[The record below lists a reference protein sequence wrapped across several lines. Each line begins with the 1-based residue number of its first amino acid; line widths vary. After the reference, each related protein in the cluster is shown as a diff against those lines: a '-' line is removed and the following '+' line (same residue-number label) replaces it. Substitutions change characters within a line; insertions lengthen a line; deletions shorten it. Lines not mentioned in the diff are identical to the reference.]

1 MVYHGLKGITCVETA
16 ISRIDG
22 EKGKLIYRGYNADEL
37 ALSST
42 FEEVAYLILNGA
54 FPTEAEL
61 SRFNELLASFRVL
74 PEACERLI
82 RSLPAE
88 LDDMAVLRT
97 AVSSFGD
104 ISFAFKPTMEQAL
117 RLIAAVPSI
126 IAFRKRLADGE
137 EPVQPL
143 DELGFVENYFYML
156 KGKRPTEAEKSA

>member
-61 SRFNELLASFRVL
+61 SRFNEICSLHFVCFQKHAS
-74 PEACERLI
+74 
-82 RSLPAE
+82 
-88 LDDMAVLRT
+88 D
-97 AVSSFGD
+97 
-104 ISFAFKPTMEQAL
+104 
-117 RLIAAVPSI
+117 
-126 IAFRKRLADGE
+126 
-137 EPVQPL
+137 
-143 DELGFVENYFYML
+143 
-156 KGKRPTEAEKSA
+156 